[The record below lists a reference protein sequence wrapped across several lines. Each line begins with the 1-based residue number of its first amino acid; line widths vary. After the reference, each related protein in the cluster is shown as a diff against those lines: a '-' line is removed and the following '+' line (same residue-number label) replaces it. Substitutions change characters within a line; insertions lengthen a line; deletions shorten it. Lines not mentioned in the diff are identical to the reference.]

1 MGPVEVLVI
10 SFPGNRFTGEIIP
23 ELQRLTDDG
32 VISVVD
38 GLLVRKDG
46 DGEVTYFEFEELDAG
61 EDAAALVAV
70 LEQVE
75 SLISDDD
82 VRMLAESL
90 EPNSSEAIL
99 VLEHKWAKP
108 LRDAI
113 VAANGRLAAN
123 FRIPDTSVD
132 ELLSEL
138 AGMEDST

>member
-10 SFPGNRFTGEIIP
+10 SFPGNQFAGGIIP

-38 GLLVRKDG
+38 GLLVRKDD
-46 DGEVTYFEFEELDAG
+46 DGEVAFFEFEELDPG
-61 EDAAALVAV
+61 DDAAALAAV

-75 SLISDDD
+75 SMISDDD
-82 VRMLAESL
+82 VRTLAESL

-108 LRDAI
+108 LRDVI
-113 VAANGRLAAN
+113 VASNGRLAAN